1 METTY
6 DRKINIYIYI
16 YIPEAFGKQG
26 SKEQTSKSSKI
37 SCKSAEE
44 KQKHQTNGQVAI
56 GI

>member
-16 YIPEAFGKQG
+16 YIPEAFGMQG
-26 SKEQTSKSSKI
+26 SKEQMSKSSKI